1 MHPFQ
6 DYVYQKFAD
15 QMRSWPPEIAHDICL
30 MACMI
35 GYDEDDVR
43 RPNVG
48 LIATTPEFWAST
60 YTPSNKDP
68 GMKWY
73 SAGVTPLEILTLC
86 EGSGEWYGS
95 DDLGDTECVA
105 LRNDYFQSLG
115 LLISD
120 QEQEQRYPLYG
131 KREKA
136 ENGQATITPEETETL
151 ETIERRRDAV
161 EKAFMDVRAETV
173 RRLFEDGT
181 IAEVCGK
188 PVPVIFQIGNDMGDQ
203 KYLLTRMREVN
214 PPGLTEEYYQWYK
227 GRYSG
232 AEQWP

>member
-30 MACMI
+30 MVCMI
-35 GYDEDDVR
+35 HFDDEDR
-43 RPNVG
+43 TRPR
-48 LIATTPEFWAST
+48 LELTATTPEFWAST
-60 YTPSNKDP
+60 YTPSEKDS

-73 SAGVTPLEILTLC
+73 NVMTSPLAVLSMC

-95 DDLGDTECVA
+95 DDPGDTQCVA
-105 LRNDYFQSLG
+105 LRDDYFQSLD
-115 LLISD
+115 LLISNHEK
-120 QEQEQRYPLYG
+120 EQWSPLHS
-131 KREKA
+131 KRWKA
-136 ENGQATITPEETETL
+136 ENGQGFITPEETETL
-151 ETIERRRDAV
+151 QSIERRKNGA
-161 EKAFMDVRAETV
+161 EKAFVDVLTDAV
-173 RRLFEDGT
+173 RRLFEGGT

-188 PVPVIFQIGNDMGDQ
+188 PVPVIFQIGNDQGDDL
-203 KYLLTRMREVN
+203 YLLTRMREVN

-227 GRYSG
+227 GMYSG